1 MSIETRSSERVRIP
15 VFAALAAYVL
25 LMRVLPY
32 IVHVAGGM
40 DVEYS
45 YFYPWNF
52 SPIFAMAIFG
62 GAMFSSRLAILLPIV
77 LFFISDVAI
86 ALLMGSDWGS
96 YRNQPFTYASL
107 AILAVCGMPLRQ
119 QRDVVPVAT
128 AGFGGAVAFFLISN
142 FGVWLVGGG
151 YSHPATPAGLLRCYF
166 DGLPFFALTL
176 VSLAM
181 FLPVLFS
188 PLVLVR
194 TSRHADA
201 QAVV

>member
-1 MSIETRSSERVRIP
+1 MTTETQVSERVRIP
-15 VFAALAAYVL
+15 VFAAFVAYAL

-32 IVHVAGGM
+32 VVHVAGGM

-62 GAMFSSRLAILLPIV
+62 GAVFSSRLAILLPIAL
-77 LFFISDVAI
+77 LFVSDVAI

-96 YRNQPFTYASL
+96 YRNQPFTYATFAVL
-107 AILAVCGMPLRQ
+107 ALCGVPLRQ
-119 QRDVVPVAT
+119 QRNVVPIAT
-128 AGFGGAVAFFLISN
+128 AGFGGAVVFFLISN
-142 FGVWLVGGG
+142 FGVWFVGGG

-166 DGLPFFALTL
+166 DGLPFFGLTL

-188 PLVLVR
+188 PLVLAR
-194 TSRHADA
+194 TSRQADA